1 MKSNELLLHH
11 ISQMYVTYKLPKL
24 AQYFVSIIR
33 KLAATRIVRNPEL
46 KNHSHAFLRLNVYT

>member
-11 ISQMYVTYKLPKL
+11 ISQMYVTYKLPEL

-33 KLAATRIVRNPEL
+33 KLAATGIVRNPEL
-46 KNHSHAFLRLNVYT
+46 KNRSHALLRLDVYT

>member
-11 ISQMYVTYKLPKL
+11 ISQMYVTNKLP

-33 KLAATRIVRNPEL
+33 KLAATGIVRNPEL
-46 KNHSHAFLRLNVYT
+46 KNHSHALLRLNVYT